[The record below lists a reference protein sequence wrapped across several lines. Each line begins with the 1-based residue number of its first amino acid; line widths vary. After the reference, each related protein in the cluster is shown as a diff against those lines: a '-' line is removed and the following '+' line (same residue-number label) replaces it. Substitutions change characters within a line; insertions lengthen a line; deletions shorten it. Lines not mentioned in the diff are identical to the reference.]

1 MQEQLAAH
9 FNPSTVYI
17 KAQFKRIVIA
27 MAQKCKNIK
36 TAHKECPFRIYTDP
50 TYKEKR
56 DKLILIDSVKI
67 VKSLCLPSAVYY
79 EGKIPS

>member
-1 MQEQLAAH
+1 M
-9 FNPSTVYI
+9 T
-17 KAQFKRIVIA
+17 
-27 MAQKCKNIK
+27 QKCTNIK

-67 VKSLCLPSAVYY
+67 EKSLCLPSAVYY
-79 EGKIPS
+79 KVEVINRTSD